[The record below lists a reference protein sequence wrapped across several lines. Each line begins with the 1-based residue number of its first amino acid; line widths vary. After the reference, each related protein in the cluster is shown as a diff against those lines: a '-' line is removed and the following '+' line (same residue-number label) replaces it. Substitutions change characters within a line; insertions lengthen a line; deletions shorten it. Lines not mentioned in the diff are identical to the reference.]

1 MSQIITPKITSLAA
15 ASGQEM
21 IWLRDHKCKA
31 HGHKYCSHFNCFLR
45 EQNLKPRIGFLD
57 IESQG
62 SLDAIWGLVV
72 TFSIKPQGKKP
83 ILRKI
88 KSAEIL
94 NKKIQDRNLVQQFI
108 EDVQNYDVLA
118 VYYGCDKPG
127 RHDMPFLRARA
138 EKWGFKGFPKQGE
151 KKIIDLYDIVKKYFK
166 YPRGRRRMGIVC
178 DNLGIPSKQTP
189 MEPDVWRAAGAG
201 NQKAINRIGQHNI
214 EDVISTEMLWDRII
228 DYHTTRYS

>member
-1 MSQIITPKITSLAA
+1 MSKILIPKCTNRYQATPKEAH
-15 ASGQEM
+15 
-21 IWLRDHKCKA
+21 WLLNHNCKK
-31 HGHKYCSHFNCFLR
+31 HGHTYAAHFNCFLI
-45 EQNLKPRIGFLD
+45 EHHKKPRIGFLD

-72 TFSIKPQGKKP
+72 TFAIKPQGKKP

-88 KSAEIL
+88 TSAEIL
-94 NKKIQDRNLVQQFI
+94 NKKIQDRNLVEQFI
-108 EDVQNYDVLA
+108 EDVYNYDVLV

-127 RHDMPFLRARA
+127 RHDLPFLRARA
-138 EKWGFKGFPKQGE
+138 EKWGLKGFPKQGE

-201 NQKAINRIGQHNI
+201 NQKAINRIGQHNV
-214 EDVISTEMLWDRII
+214 EDVISTEMLFDRII
-228 DYHTTRYS
+228 GYHTTRYN

>member
-1 MSQIITPKITSLAA
+1 MSQVLTPKITSLAA

-88 KSAEIL
+88 NSKEIL
-94 NKKIQDRNLVQQFI
+94 NKEIQDRNLVQQFI
-108 EDVQNYDVLA
+108 EDVQNYDILV

-138 EKWGFKGFPKQGE
+138 EKWGLKDFPKQGE

-178 DNLGIPSKQTP
+178 DNLGIPSKQTR
-189 MEPDVWRAAGAG
+189 MDPDIWRGAGAG
-201 NQKAINRIGQHNI
+201 NQKAINLIGRHNV

-228 DYHTTRYS
+228 GYHTTRYN

>member
-1 MSQIITPKITSLAA
+1 MSKPICTSLDTAT
-15 ASGQEM
+15 GEELK
-21 IWLRDHKCKA
+21 WLRTWRCKA
-31 HGHKYCSHFNCFLR
+31 HGHRGTSHFNCFLR

-72 TFSIKPQGKKP
+72 TFAIKSQGKKP

-88 KSAEIL
+88 KPEEIL
-94 NKKIQDRNLVQQFI
+94 NKQIQDRNLVQQFCK
-108 EDVQNYDVLA
+108 DVQNYDVLV

-127 RHDMPFLRARA
+127 RHDLPFLRART
-138 EKWGFKGFPKQGE
+138 EKWGIKDFPKQGE
-151 KKIIDLYDIVKKYFK
+151 KKVIDLYDIVKKYFK

-189 MEPDVWRAAGAG
+189 MNPDIWRAAGAG
-201 NQKAINRIGQHNI
+201 NQKAINTIGKHNI
-214 EDVISTEMLWDRII
+214 EDVISTELLFDRVIS
-228 DYHTTRYS
+228 YHTTRYNQ

>member
-1 MSQIITPKITSLAA
+1 MSKILTPKITSLAA

-21 IWLRDHKCKA
+21 CWLRDHKCKA

-88 KSAEIL
+88 KPKEIL
-94 NKKIQDRNLVQQFI
+94 NKQIQDKNLVQQFI

-127 RHDMPFLRARA
+127 RHDLPFLRARA
-138 EKWGFKGFPKQGE
+138 EKWGLRGFPKQGE

-228 DYHTTRYS
+228 GYHTTRYN